1 MSGSETPNRVPVL
14 SWPFIAAIKVY
25 RVTLSPI
32 VGRQCRYEPTCSRY
46 AEAAYRRYGAAVGT
60 WMTVK
65 RLARCHP
72 FVRGGYDPVPYPDDK
87 PTSANRRK

>member
-1 MSGSETPNRVPVL
+1 MSAPDADRVPPL
-14 SWPFIAAIKVY
+14 AWPFIAAIRVY

-46 AEAAYRRYGAAVGT
+46 AEDAYRRYGAAKGT
-60 WMTVK
+60 WLTAK

-72 FVRGGYDPVPYPDDK
+72 FVRGGYDPVPYPDDA